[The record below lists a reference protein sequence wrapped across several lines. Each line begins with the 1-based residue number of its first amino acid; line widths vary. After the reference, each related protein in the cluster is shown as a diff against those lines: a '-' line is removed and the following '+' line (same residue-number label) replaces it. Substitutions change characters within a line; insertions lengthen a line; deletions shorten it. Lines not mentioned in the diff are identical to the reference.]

1 MVRKVEVLPY
11 NPDWE
16 RQFNHEA
23 QNIRQAL
30 PEQVV
35 RIHHIGSTAVPGINA
50 KPTIDL
56 LPEVLSI
63 EGLDACSSILEKLG
77 YEARGENG
85 IPGRRYFVKLEGEK
99 HLAHVHAFQVG
110 DPQIRRHLNF
120 RDYLIA
126 HPEAARRYGDLK
138 ASLARRYPTDIDS
151 YVTGKDA
158 FIQEIDRRAKEW
170 SDAHPA
176 DRHLQP

>member
-11 NPDWE
+11 NPDWR
-16 RQFNHEA
+16 RQYTRLA
-23 QNIRQAL
+23 QEIQQVL

-35 RIHHIGSTAVPGINA
+35 RIHHIGSTAVPGLNA

-63 EGLDACSSILEKLG
+63 EELDACRSLLEQLG
-77 YEARGENG
+77 YEGRGENG
-85 IPGRRYFVKLEGEK
+85 IPGRRYFVKLEGKK
-99 HLAHVHAFQVG
+99 HLVHVHAFQVG
-110 DPQIRRHLNF
+110 DPQIRRHLDF

-126 HPEAARRYGDLK
+126 HPEAARCYGDLK

-158 FIQEIDRRAKEW
+158 FIQEIDRKAREW

-176 DRHLQP
+176 DRHPQP